1 LEDLSTASAA
11 VKLFAQWCEKAPV
24 DAAWR
29 GRFKVMLIMVV
40 IIVIIEMVMMMMMM
54 IDDSDDH
61 DDYVDSDDY
70 DNHPSF
76 IIYYDH
82 HHYHIYIFIY
92 HIYPSRSSIL
102 VQILMNSECHQSSQV
117 IMPNQS

>member
-40 IIVIIEMVMMMMMM
+40 IIVIIKMVM

-61 DDYVDSDDY
+61 DDYVDSDDC
-70 DNHPSF
+70 DNHSSF

-92 HIYPSRSSIL
+92 HIYPSRSSTL
-102 VQILMNSECHQSSQV
+102 VQILMNSECHQSSQA